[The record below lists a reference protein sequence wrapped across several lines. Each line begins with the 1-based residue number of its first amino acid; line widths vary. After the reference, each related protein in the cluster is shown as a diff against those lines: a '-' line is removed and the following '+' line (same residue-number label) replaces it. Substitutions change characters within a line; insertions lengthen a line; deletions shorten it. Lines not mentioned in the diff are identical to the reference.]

1 MAARVSIVIP
11 TYNRAG
17 LVSRAIESALASGGV
32 DVEVIV
38 ADDGS
43 TDETPAVLAAF
54 GRRISVCRQANRGQA
69 SARNAGFR
77 QARGAFVAFLDSDD
91 RLAPGALAQAVAALD
106 AAPEHAAAYGRA
118 QDVDPDGRVLSE
130 WRTAQHSGVLLREI
144 VRGLT
149 LQLGQCVFRR
159 GALAAI
165 PGPFDEAAR
174 AGDDF
179 KLFLQVAA
187 RHSFAYVP
195 AVFVL
200 RTVHDR
206 MLTQAKRHVQ
216 EDLVERRLRFIRE
229 VFGAQA
235 PAIERRHLGRRVL
248 AEWYRTSGYQNASW
262 GRLPQAR
269 AFMWKSLRQWP
280 WQPRVGAWLAY
291 QALPDRWRGA
301 ARQAKQGL
309 AGGGRA

>member
-17 LVSRAIESALASGGV
+17 LVERAVDSALAQPGV
-32 DVEVIV
+32 EADVIV
-38 ADDGS
+38 VDDGS
-43 TDETPAVLAAF
+43 TDETAAGLAAF
-54 GRRISVCRQANRGQA
+54 GNRITVHRQANQGQA
-69 SARNAGFR
+69 AARNAGF
-77 QARGAFVAFLDSDD
+77 QAATGTYVVFLDSDD
-91 RLAPGALAQAVAALD
+91 RLAPGALAQGVEALD
-106 AAPEHAAAYGRA
+106 AAPTCGVAYGRVQNVA
-118 QDVDPDGRVLSE
+118 LDGRPLSE
-130 WRTAQHSGVLLREI
+130 WRTAQRSGDLLGEI

-159 GALAAI
+159 EVLAAI
-165 PGPFDEAAR
+165 SGPLDQAAR

-187 RHSFAYVP
+187 RHRFVYVP
-195 AVFVL
+195 AVFVH

-229 VFGAQA
+229 VFGAEA
-235 PAIERRHLGRRVL
+235 SAIERRYLGRRVL

-280 WQPRVGAWLAY
+280 WQPRLGAWLAY
-291 QALPDRWRGA
+291 QALPVGWRGV
-301 ARQAKQGL
+301 ARRAKRTL
-309 AGGGRA
+309 AGTESL